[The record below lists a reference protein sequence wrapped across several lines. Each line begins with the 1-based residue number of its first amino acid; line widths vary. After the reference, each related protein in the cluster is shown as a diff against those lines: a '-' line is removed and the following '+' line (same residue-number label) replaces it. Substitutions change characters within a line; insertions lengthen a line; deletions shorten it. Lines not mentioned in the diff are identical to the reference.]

1 MSPLRKLI
9 SSDQLAD
16 DLRIARTTPP
26 TWRARR
32 SGPPWIKIGR
42 AVFYDPADV
51 EKWLKS
57 RRFDPAEARDPSAD
71 HPA

>member
-16 DLRIARTTPP
+16 DLQISRTTPP

-57 RRFDPAEARDPSAD
+57 RRFDPAEAGA
-71 HPA
+71 